1 MAITVNGGA
10 NTIGGLAVSGIDT
23 AEAVTANSLGNG
35 GIIAVKGVV
44 KTDQMLISTIDT
56 FTDIPS
62 LSITHAL
69 ANSSN
74 KLLIQYN
81 VSAGVRGGYTGMI
94 NLMSDTTAILIGDAD
109 SSVVRCS
116 NQMCGPYYDY
126 GQLSYVQTY
135 LYAPGDT
142 SSHVYHLEVQTAYS
156 TNLYINRNYTWNN
169 SLNEYGAAASTM
181 TLMEVV
187 A

>member
-1 MAITVNGGA
+1 M
-10 NTIGGLAVSGIDT
+10 LA
-23 AEAVTANSLGNG
+23 AEAVSPAKIGNG
-35 GIIAVKGVV
+35 GIIAVKGAV

-56 FTDIPS
+56 FTDIPD

-109 SSVVRCS
+109 GSVVRCS

-126 GQLSYVQTY
+126 GQLSYVQSY

-156 TNLYINRNYTWNN
+156 TNLYINRNYTW
-169 SLNEYGAAASTM
+169 SSINEYGAAASTM